1 MSMEKLRKQ
10 RSLLKGKMTTIR
22 NFIIKATTETAPEEV
37 TARLQAVEEIY
48 ARFQGI
54 SEQILTI
61 DEADPADQAEDNEF
75 DERYYSTKAALAQLL
90 DKLKPR
96 SGEPSVSGTR
106 GSAGDTKIMQILEQQ
121 ANLIQKL
128 AERNDNE
135 TLARTLEHQ
144 GQLLERV
151 NTQSSTSV
159 REAHVKLPTMKL
171 PTFDGNI
178 EEWKRYSD
186 TFKTLIHDSELS
198 DVQKHQY
205 LVGSLSGSAAKIIE
219 SIEIS
224 GDNYFIA
231 WELLRERYDDK
242 KGIKKRHMQC
252 LLNELPKIRQE
263 SADTIQEL
271 VDHVQK
277 HLRVLQAMKLPTD
290 QWGDIIIFL
299 IEKNLDSTTRRRWE
313 EHIEDKENITTSTM
327 MEFLRRH
334 SQLLRRAADDSETGT
349 SRNSVGKDNS
359 DKQRTSTKVRNNAA
373 LATTTREGRCYLCQ
387 GQHLIY
393 GCAGFLNLSVEDR
406 IKEIKRLRLCL
417 NCLRPDHFS
426 RHCRSSSCRECGE
439 RHNTLCHIKRGPLGS
454 SAELTRSSS
463 EDSSEASV
471 GATLCSMASTEGRL
485 RTIDLRSSEGAYHRR
500 VKDQRKRILMATAI
514 VNVATAS
521 GDLKL
526 RVLLD
531 SASELNFVTSAACRR
546 LNLNLDNIQE
556 HISGLSDMKCTINH
570 GCRLSISSRMS
581 NFNLNLYCLV
591 VPQVTKNL
599 PSFSIQS
606 SKLLIP
612 ENLKLA
618 DPLFFKP
625 GQIDALIGGEF
636 FLQLLDHGRIEL
648 GNGLP
653 ILQSTK
659 FGWIIAGSVPSHLIV
674 SRATDR
680 PWPSDQGCLLIQQE
694 SIEDTIKRFWELEEY
709 RDNKKRLSREEES
722 CENHFINT
730 TSRDALSGR
739 FVVRLPFRENKR
751 LLGRSRDIAV
761 KRLEYLERK
770 FQRNPEFRD
779 RYAEF
784 MREYVNLNH
793 MSICETDNASNA
805 VYLPH
810 HGVVR
815 ESSLT
820 TKLRVVFDASAK
832 TTSGISLNDTLMV
845 GATLQDS
852 IIDIVMRFRM
862 PAVAIT
868 ADLQKMYR
876 QILLHSNDRDYQR
889 ILWRFSPSDP
899 IGEYRLNTV
908 TYGQA
913 CAPFLAVRCVQ
924 QLARD
929 EGAQFSNASGV
940 LLNDLYIDDIITGVD
955 CENQAVEL
963 VAQLE
968 ALLNK
973 GGFRPH
979 KWRTNSEKLI
989 RDLRA
994 NNRAEESSALAIE
1007 SGTIKTLGL
1016 NWCPKADMFQF
1027 SMDFVKSPVSTKR
1040 EVLSTISRLFDPLG
1054 MVGPILTRAKL
1065 IMQET
1070 WVSDLDWDEPLTD
1083 NLRKAWDAYVEDVR
1097 GVGSIRVPRRVIQC
1111 PNAMRFRLHAFCDA
1125 SMKAYG
1131 ACIYLQSSDGNGG
1144 SSSLLLC
1151 SKSRVAPV
1159 KSKTITLPRLELC
1172 GAVVLVRLLQGVKRA
1187 IKIKLDE
1194 VHAWSDSTIAL
1205 AWIAGDPSRQKTF
1218 VSNRTAEIQSVLRP
1232 EYWHHVDGGENPAD
1246 LISRGTDLT
1255 TLRQSKIWWEGPNWL
1270 SRFAD
1275 CKQREAQSLGLT
1287 KEDEEFIQSE
1297 QKSVNRVF
1305 VSTGD
1310 ETSVIDSLLRGHS
1323 SLSRVERVLAWIV
1336 RFGRNA
1342 RLKHDERKFGHIST
1356 AEIRDAHLLLIIA
1369 IQKTH
1374 FADATAKLVARK
1386 PITTSSNLLSLS
1398 PFVDERGVL
1407 RVGGRIQNSQLP
1419 FETKHPIVLPSNNK
1433 FTQMLF
1439 EREHRRLMHI
1449 GPQALLYSIREKY
1462 WPLKGKNIA
1471 RGIVHNCIT
1480 CSRNKPRLLSQVMGQ
1495 LPADRVTPKR
1505 PFFVIG
1511 VDFAGPITTLLNR
1524 GRGRKTNKSYIS
1536 LFVCFT
1542 TKAMHLEAV
1551 SDLSSASFVAALRR
1565 FAGRRGYPQRIYC
1578 DNATNFVGAKGELT
1592 EMYQLV
1598 EKENREIMDEFCI
1611 PNNVDWNFIPPSS
1624 PHMGGLWEAG
1634 VKSCKFHLK
1643 RVIGESLLTFE
1654 ELSTAL
1660 TQVEA
1665 CLNSRPICRM
1675 PSTAA
1680 DLQPLTPGHFLIGGP
1695 LVALPDIDVTD
1706 VPINRLDRWQAV
1718 QRIAQ
1723 DFWKRWSREY
1733 LTSLQGKTK
1742 WTSERNNL
1750 LINDIVMIQDNNAP
1764 PLRWKLGR
1772 VIETH
1777 KGTDNKVRVVTLK
1790 TANGTCKRSINKLC
1804 KLPVSDAAMHPCLS

>member
-48 ARFQGI
+48 TRFQGI

-61 DEADPADQAEDNEF
+61 DEADLADQAEDNEF
-75 DERYYSTKAALAQLL
+75 NERYYSTKAALAQLL

-231 WELLRERYDDK
+231 WELLKERYDDK

-349 SRNSVGKDNS
+349 SRNSVGEDNS
-359 DKQRTSTKVRNNAA
+359 NKQRTTSTKVRNNAA

-439 RHNTLCHIKRGPLGS
+439 RHNTLCHIKRRPLGS

-471 GATLCSMASTEGRL
+471 GATLCSMANTEGRL
-485 RTIDLRSSEGAYHRR
+485 RTIDIRSSKGAYHQR
-500 VKDQRKRILMATAI
+500 VEDQRKRILMATAI

-570 GCRLSISSRMS
+570 GCRLSINSRMS

-606 SKLLIP
+606 SRLLIP

-653 ILQSTK
+653 ILQNTK

-674 SRATDR
+674 SRATDC
-680 PWPSDQGCLLIQQE
+680 PLPSNQGCLLIQQE
-694 SIEDTIKRFWELEEY
+694 SIEDTIKKFWELEEY

-739 FVVRLPFRENKR
+739 FVVRLPFRENRR
-751 LLGRSRDIAV
+751 LLGQSRDIAV

-820 TKLRVVFDASAK
+820 TKLQVVFDASAK

-852 IIDIVMRFRM
+852 IIDIVMRFRL

-876 QILLHSNDRDYQR
+876 QILLHSNDHDYQR
-889 ILWRFSPSDP
+889 ILWRFSPPDRRIQTKYS
-899 IGEYRLNTV
+899 YLW
-908 TYGQA
+908 
-913 CAPFLAVRCVQ
+913 
-924 QLARD
+924 
-929 EGAQFSNASGV
+929 SGMRTI
-940 LLNDLYIDDIITGVD
+940 LDFD

-979 KWRTNSEKLI
+979 KWRTNSEKLL

-1070 WVSDLDWDEPLTD
+1070 WVSDLDWDEPLTN
-1083 NLRKAWDAYVEDVR
+1083 NLRKAWDAYVKDVR

-1111 PNAMRFRLHAFCDA
+1111 PNAMRFCLHAFCDA

-1131 ACIYLQSSDGNGG
+1131 ACIYLQSSDGSGG

-1246 LISRGTDLT
+1246 LISRGTD
-1255 TLRQSKIWWEGPNWL
+1255 
-1270 SRFAD
+1270 
-1275 CKQREAQSLGLT
+1275 
-1287 KEDEEFIQSE
+1287 
-1297 QKSVNRVF
+1297 
-1305 VSTGD
+1305 
-1310 ETSVIDSLLRGHS
+1310 
-1323 SLSRVERVLAWIV
+1323 
-1336 RFGRNA
+1336 
-1342 RLKHDERKFGHIST
+1342 
-1356 AEIRDAHLLLIIA
+1356 
-1369 IQKTH
+1369 
-1374 FADATAKLVARK
+1374 
-1386 PITTSSNLLSLS
+1386 
-1398 PFVDERGVL
+1398 
-1407 RVGGRIQNSQLP
+1407 
-1419 FETKHPIVLPSNNK
+1419 
-1433 FTQMLF
+1433 
-1439 EREHRRLMHI
+1439 
-1449 GPQALLYSIREKY
+1449 
-1462 WPLKGKNIA
+1462 
-1471 RGIVHNCIT
+1471 
-1480 CSRNKPRLLSQVMGQ
+1480 
-1495 LPADRVTPKR
+1495 
-1505 PFFVIG
+1505 
-1511 VDFAGPITTLLNR
+1511 
-1524 GRGRKTNKSYIS
+1524 
-1536 LFVCFT
+1536 
-1542 TKAMHLEAV
+1542 
-1551 SDLSSASFVAALRR
+1551 
-1565 FAGRRGYPQRIYC
+1565 
-1578 DNATNFVGAKGELT
+1578 
-1592 EMYQLV
+1592 
-1598 EKENREIMDEFCI
+1598 
-1611 PNNVDWNFIPPSS
+1611 
-1624 PHMGGLWEAG
+1624 
-1634 VKSCKFHLK
+1634 
-1643 RVIGESLLTFE
+1643 
-1654 ELSTAL
+1654 
-1660 TQVEA
+1660 
-1665 CLNSRPICRM
+1665 
-1675 PSTAA
+1675 
-1680 DLQPLTPGHFLIGGP
+1680 
-1695 LVALPDIDVTD
+1695 
-1706 VPINRLDRWQAV
+1706 
-1718 QRIAQ
+1718 
-1723 DFWKRWSREY
+1723 
-1733 LTSLQGKTK
+1733 
-1742 WTSERNNL
+1742 
-1750 LINDIVMIQDNNAP
+1750 
-1764 PLRWKLGR
+1764 
-1772 VIETH
+1772 
-1777 KGTDNKVRVVTLK
+1777 NKVRVVTLK

-1804 KLPVSDAAMHPCLS
+1804 KLPVSDAAVHPCLS